1 MDLSTWSEKDFHGSL
16 GTLLLLRMGAKP
28 YRCEYCRVN
37 FASFRWR
44 KEKFSYR
51 RRRTGESRPPE
62 EGDDKTA
69 AVSGSAERAV
79 TPPPD

>member
-1 MDLSTWSEKDFHGSL
+1 MDLSSWSEKDFHESL

-37 FASFRWR
+37 FASFRSR

-51 RRRTGESRPPE
+51 RRRTGESRRPE
-62 EGDDKTA
+62 EGKDA
-69 AVSGSAERAV
+69 SAPVGGSAEQAV
-79 TPPPD
+79 PPPPQ